1 MPDELIDK
9 HNELLVLID
18 KAENAS
24 AFNAMPAAKAAAK
37 KSAEVV
43 ALLVKEIVA
52 IKSQLGASNE

>member
-1 MPDELIDK
+1 MPDELKQK
-9 HNELLVLID
+9 HNELVGLID

-43 ALLVKEIVA
+43 ALLVERVISLE
-52 IKSQLGASNE
+52 SQLKGAV